1 MPAGRWETLMARDG
15 HEFSAY
21 LARAAGTPRGAVV
34 VLQEIFG
41 VNAHIRAVVEQYAD
55 AGFLAI
61 APALFDRIGRNL
73 ELGYAPKDMEQGTG
87 YRLQVDEGK
96 ALLDIGAAINVVR
109 HAGRVALVGY
119 CWGGQLTWIG
129 AAALPVNA
137 AVGYYTSRVWEK
149 LDRVPACPIL
159 LHYGER
165 DQNIPLARIEE
176 VRAACP
182 QAQVH
187 IYAADH
193 GFNCDA
199 RASYDAPSAALAW
212 QRTQDFLRQHIG

>member
-1 MPAGRWETLMARDG
+1 MTAGRWETLMARDG
-15 HEFSAY
+15 HEFTAY

-41 VNAHIRAVVEQYAD
+41 VNAHIRAVVELYA
-55 AGFLAI
+55 ATGFLAI
-61 APALFDRIGRNL
+61 APALFDRIGRNI
-73 ELGYAPKDMEQGTG
+73 ELGYGPKDMEQGTG
-87 YRLQVDEGK
+87 YRLQVEEAK

-119 CWGGQLTWIG
+119 CWGGQLTWVG
-129 AAALPVNA
+129 AGALPVQA
-137 AVGYYTSRVWEK
+137 AVGYYTSRIWEK
-149 LDRVPACPIL
+149 LDHVPTCPIM

-165 DQNIPLARIEE
+165 DKNIPRERVE
-176 VRAACP
+176 QVRSVCP
-182 QAQVH
+182 QAQ
-187 IYAADH
+187 IYFYAADH

-212 QRTQDFLRQHIG
+212 GRTQDFLRQHIG

>member
-1 MPAGRWETLMARDG
+1 MARDG
-15 HEFSAY
+15 HEFSAF
-21 LARAAGTPRGAVV
+21 LASPTGAPRGAVV

-41 VNAHIRAVVEQYAD
+41 VNAHIREVAAQYAA
-55 AGFLAI
+55 AGFLTI

-73 ELGYAPKDMEQGTG
+73 ELGYTPKDMELGTG
-87 YRLQVDEGK
+87 YRLQIDEAK
-96 ALLDIGAAINVVR
+96 ALLDIGAAANVAR

-119 CWGGQLTWIG
+119 CWGGMLTWLG
-129 AAALPVNA
+129 AAALNVQA

-149 LDRVPACPIL
+149 LDRLPKCPIL

-165 DQNIPLARIEE
+165 DKNIPLERVEQ

-182 QAQVH
+182 AAQ
-187 IYAADH
+187 IFTYPADH
-193 GFNCDA
+193 GFNCSA

-212 QRTQDFLRQHIG
+212 ERTQEFLKQHIG

>member
-1 MPAGRWETLMARDG
+1 MPTGRWETLMARDG
-15 HEFSAY
+15 HQFAAY
-21 LARAAGTPRGAVV
+21 LAPAATPVRGAVV

-41 VNAHIRAVVEQYAD
+41 VNAHIRSVVEQYAA
-55 AGFLAI
+55 AGFLTI
-61 APALFDRIGRNL
+61 APALFDRVGRNI
-73 ELGYAPKDMEQGTG
+73 ELGYTAKDMEQGTG
-87 YRLQVDEGK
+87 YRLQLDEAK

-109 HAGRVALVGY
+109 HAGRVALVGF
-119 CWGGQLTWIG
+119 CWGGQMTWVG
-129 AAALPVNA
+129 AGLLPVQA

-165 DQNIPLARIEE
+165 DANIPRERIEQ

-182 QAQVH
+182 TAQ
-187 IYAADH
+187 IYMYHADH

-199 RASYDAPSAALAW
+199 RAAYDAPSAALAW
-212 QRTQDFLRQHIG
+212 QRTQDFLKQHIG

>member
-1 MPAGRWETLMARDG
+1 MSAGRWETLMARDG
-15 HEFSAY
+15 HEYSAY
-21 LARAAGTPRGAVV
+21 LARATGPPRGAVV

-41 VNAHIRAVVEQYAD
+41 VNAHIRSLVEQYAA

-73 ELGYAPKDMEQGTG
+73 ELGYGPKDMEQGTG
-87 YRLQVDEGK
+87 YRLQVDEAK
-96 ALLDIGAAINVVR
+96 VLLDIGAAINVVR

-119 CWGGQLTWIG
+119 CWGGQLSWVG
-129 AAALPVNA
+129 AAALPVQA
-137 AVGYYTSRVWEK
+137 AIGYYTSRIWEK
-149 LDRVPACPIL
+149 LDRVPSCPIM

-165 DQNIPLARIEE
+165 DQNIPRERVE
-176 VRAACP
+176 QVRAICP
-182 QAQVH
+182 QAQ
-187 IYAADH
+187 IYFYAADH

-212 QRTQDFLRQHIG
+212 ERTQDFLRQHIG

>member
-1 MPAGRWETLMARDG
+1 MTAGRWETLMARDG
-15 HEFSAY
+15 HEFTAY

-41 VNAHIRAVVEQYAD
+41 VNAHIRAVVELYA
-55 AGFLAI
+55 ATGFLAI
-61 APALFDRIGRNL
+61 APALFDRIGRNI
-73 ELGYAPKDMEQGTG
+73 ELGYGQKDMEQGTG
-87 YRLQVDEGK
+87 YRLQVEEAK

-119 CWGGQLTWIG
+119 CWGGQLTWVG
-129 AAALPVNA
+129 AGALPVQA
-137 AVGYYTSRVWEK
+137 AVGYYTSRIWEK
-149 LDRVPACPIL
+149 LDHVPTCPIM

-165 DQNIPLARIEE
+165 DKNIPRERVE
-176 VRAACP
+176 QVRSVCP
-182 QAQVH
+182 QAQ
-187 IYAADH
+187 IYFYAADH

-212 QRTQDFLRQHIG
+212 GRTQDFLRQHIG